1 MKQKKLFTEGIS
13 RCLLNAATLAFLSIL
28 FTLFLLPRTGFAFV
42 EVMSGSME
50 PGISA
55 GDIVLIH
62 THEERIREGD
72 VISFQKGGVQMLHRV
87 IEKNGEG
94 FRTKGDANR
103 EPDAFFVRR
112 EEIRER
118 VRTLAEELG
127 LTRLLERRTAGL
139 SLGEIQKTAL
149 ARALSFGPEL
159 LFLDEPC
166 ASIDPNATQ
175 EIERL
180 LLKRKEETGMTILI
194 ITHDLAQA
202 GRLADRI
209 VLLKEGR
216 VVEACGA
223 KKFFTHP
230 DEEETRRF
238 TGGELLI

>member
-1 MKQKKLFTEGIS
+1 MELQIRNLKKAYGTHTVLDIGELTVCTGRITAVVGPNGAGKS
-13 RCLLNAATLAFLSIL
+13 TLLNILAGLTESDGGEVL
-28 FTLFLLPRTGFAFV
+28 YDGSRKLPYQKMTMVFQEPYLISSTV
-42 EVMSGSME
+42 ERNIAY
-50 PGISA
+50 P
-55 GDIVLIH
+55 LK
-62 THEERIREGD
+62 IR
-72 VISFQKGGVQMLHRV
+72 K
-87 IEKNGEG
+87 
-94 FRTKGDANR
+94 
-103 EPDAFFVRR
+103 VRR

-180 LLKRKEETGMTILI
+180 LLKRKEEPGMTILI

-223 KKFFTHP
+223 EKFFTHP